1 MASQWIANFKR
12 RPGKSALVPLV
23 LLSSGVLASVCADT
37 EYYRPLTDGDGIRY
51 PLALNPAV
59 WELLGPLD
67 PVRMAAL
74 TWPT

>member
-37 EYYRPLTDGDGIRY
+37 EYHRAP
-51 PLALNPAV
+51 V
-59 WELLGPLD
+59 ELLH
-67 PVRMAAL
+67 RREFQ
-74 TWPT
+74 